1 MHREPHRSLHRQ
13 TGLTLIELVVAV
25 ALLALMTIM
34 TYRGLESM
42 IRANDQVQAE
52 SERWQAVSMF
62 FERLGAD
69 VGQATRRSVRAG
81 DGTVLPELLGQAP
94 GVFSDET
101 AVEDRSYAQLE
112 FTRKSPPGSDD
123 VRLGYRLKNNR
134 VELLIWRVLDR
145 APSSTADIHTLLKG
159 VKALR
164 FRYLDA
170 AGNWNEVWT
179 SADKQQLLPRAL
191 AVELTLDD
199 GTAMSRVFA
208 LP

>member
-1 MHREPHRSLHRQ
+1 MHREAHRSLQGQ
-13 TGLTLIELVVAV
+13 TGLTLIELVVAI
-25 ALLALMTIM
+25 ALLAVMTVM
-34 TYRGLESM
+34 TYRGLDSM
-42 IRANDQVQAE
+42 IRANDQVQSE

-69 VGQATRRSVRAG
+69 VGQATRRTIRAG
-81 DGTVLPELLGQAP
+81 DGTVLPDWLGLAP
-94 GVFSDET
+94 ST
-101 AVEDRSYAQLE
+101 AEAAPEDKINAQVE

-145 APSSTADIHTLLKG
+145 APSSTADIHPLLKG
-159 VKALR
+159 VKTLR

-170 AGNWNEVWT
+170 AGNWNDVWPST
-179 SADKQQLLPRAL
+179 DKQQVLPRAL
-191 AVELTLDD
+191 AVELTLND
-199 GTAMSRVFA
+199 GTAMHRVFA